1 MSGRINLTYSE
12 STADYLFVLGF
23 DEKEEGVFTR
33 KYRKHNG
40 RIDKQVVT
48 LDKDGEVVSGEVP
61 PYRAVVR

>member
-1 MSGRINLTYSE
+1 MTYSE

-23 DEKEEGVFTR
+23 DEEDEGVFVR
-33 KYRKHNG
+33 NFRKHNG

-48 LDKDGEVVSGEVP
+48 LDKDGEVVSGVVP